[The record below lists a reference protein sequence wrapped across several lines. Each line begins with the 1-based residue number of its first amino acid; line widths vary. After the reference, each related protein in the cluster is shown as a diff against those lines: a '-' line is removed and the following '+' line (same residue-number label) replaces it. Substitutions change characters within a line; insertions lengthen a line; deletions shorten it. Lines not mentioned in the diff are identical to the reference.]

1 MVSCDGNEGTP
12 LVISLDL
19 DPSQPDN
26 SRPHLVPKD
35 FRGNQKILPGWDIRL
50 GKCPRGPR
58 MEFRPALE
66 AEGELDHLPGDIV
79 TTQESPGRSLQS
91 V

>member
-35 FRGNQKILPGWDIRL
+35 FRGDQKILPGWDIIW
-50 GKCPRGPR
+50 GKCPWELRTS
-58 MEFRPALE
+58 FRPAIE
-66 AEGELDHLPGDIV
+66 AEEEFYQLPGDTV
-79 TTQESPGRSLQS
+79 TA
-91 V
+91 